1 VIAFIARYKS
11 IYQQYVKSA
20 KTNSREHQQASMM
33 DRNDLESE
41 YEESAITELYE
52 TAHGGLFTL
61 FDYDATDLTND
72 DSLISEYGYEN
83 FALYMKLQKR

>member
-1 VIAFIARYKS
+1 
-11 IYQQYVKSA
+11 
-20 KTNSREHQQASMM
+20 MM